1 MPKTRSQK
9 SEAVAGLVSAL
20 KGAKSAAFSDYQ
32 GMSVQNITA
41 LRKKMHAEGVEYIVA
56 KKTLL
61 TIAAKEAGFDVNFKT
76 LPGMLGVAVATKDE
90 MAPSKLI
97 GDAGKDQPIKL
108 VGGIFDGQ
116 VVDQAYITQLSKL
129 PSKAQ
134 LLTQLLYVL
143 NGPAGAFARLLN
155 AYREQ
160 KEAGT
165 PAPTP
170 APVAEAPK
178 AEEAAAPAEA
188 PKAEEAPAAEAPAPE
203 APAPEAAPAT
213 DAPAA

>member
-9 SEAVAGLVSAL
+9 SEAVAELATAL

-32 GMSVQNITA
+32 GMSVQKITA
-41 LRKKMHAEGVEYIVA
+41 LRKKMHVEGVEYIVA

-61 TIAAKEAGFDVNFKT
+61 TIAAKEAGFEIDFKT
-76 LPGMLGVAVATKDE
+76 LPGMLGIAVATQDE

-108 VGGIFDGQ
+108 VGGIFEGQ
-116 VVDQAYITQLSKL
+116 VVDQDYIVKLSQL
-129 PSKAQ
+129 PSKSQ
-134 LLTQLLYVL
+134 LLGQLLNVI
-143 NGPAGAFARLLN
+143 NGPTSALARLLN

-165 PAPTP
+165 PAPAPTP
-170 APVAEAPK
+170 
-178 AEEAAAPAEA
+178 EAAPEA
-188 PKAEEAPAAEAPAPE
+188 APAAEAPATE
-203 APAPEAAPAT
+203 APAVPEAAPAS